1 VLLAGEGAVTVA
13 DEVGVATDGETLAA
27 ARSTGGRRFALPG
40 RVGDFPQVGAGLDA
54 TPAAAASATG
64 GGEAFEDATG
74 VIVAGRDGATGAA
87 HDAAAM
93 GTATPTD

>member
-1 VLLAGEGAVTVA
+1 
-13 DEVGVATDGETLAA
+13 
-27 ARSTGGRRFALPG
+27 
-40 RVGDFPQVGAGLDA
+40 VGAGLDA